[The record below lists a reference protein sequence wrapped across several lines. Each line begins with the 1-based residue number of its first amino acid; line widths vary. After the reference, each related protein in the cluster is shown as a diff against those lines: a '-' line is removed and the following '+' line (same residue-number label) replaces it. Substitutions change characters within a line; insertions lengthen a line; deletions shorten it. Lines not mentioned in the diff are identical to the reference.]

1 MPEKMTDEQRR
12 AFLAEGTRNA
22 VFATVRPDGR
32 PHAVPVWFALD
43 GDDILVNLGADT
55 VKGKALKE
63 NPRVSVVVED
73 PAPPYSFVSVEGV
86 AEIVPEPEGVRQGST
101 LIAQRYLGEAGQEA
115 IEGWL
120 AYATS
125 PGKVIVR
132 VRPEN
137 IVAIAKVG
145 G

>member
-1 MPEKMTDEQRR
+1 MPEKMTDDQRR
-12 AFLAEGTRNA
+12 AFLTEGTRTA

-43 GDDILVNLGADT
+43 GDDVLVNLGADT

-63 NPRVSVVVED
+63 NPCVSVVADD
-73 PAPPYSFVSVEGV
+73 PRPPYSFVSVEGV
-86 AEIVPEPEGVRQGST
+86 AEIVSDPDEVRRGSA
-101 LIAQRYLGEAGQEA
+101 LIAERYLGEAGQET
-115 IEGWL
+115 IDGWL

-125 PGKVIVR
+125 PGKVLVR
-132 VRPEN
+132 VRPKHL
-137 IVAIAKVG
+137 VAIAKVG

>member
-1 MPEKMTDEQRR
+1 MPEKMTGEQRR
-12 AFLAEGTRNA
+12 AFLGEGTRTA

-32 PHAVPVWFALD
+32 PHAVPVWFAPD

-55 VKGKALKE
+55 VKGRALKE
-63 NPRVSVVVED
+63 NPRVSIVVDD

-86 AEIVPEPEGVRQGST
+86 AEIVTDPEGVREGSA

-120 AYATS
+120 TYATS

-137 IVAIAKVG
+137 IVAIDSA
-145 G
+145 

>member
-12 AFLAEGTRNA
+12 TFLAEGTRTA

-32 PHAVPVWFALD
+32 PHAVPVWFAVD

-55 VKGKALKE
+55 VKGRTLKE
-63 NPRVSVVVED
+63 NPRVSVVADD
-73 PAPPYSFVSVEGV
+73 PRPPFSFVSVEGV
-86 AEIVPEPEGVRQGST
+86 AEIVSDPDGVRTGSE
-101 LIAQRYLGEAGQEA
+101 LIAQRYLGEAGPEA

>member
-12 AFLAEGTRNA
+12 AFLAEGTRTA

-32 PHAVPVWFALD
+32 PHAVPVWFAVD

-55 VKGKALKE
+55 VKGRALKE
-63 NPRVSVVVED
+63 NPRVSVVVD
-73 PAPPYSFVSVEGV
+73 DQRPPYSFVSVEGV
-86 AEIVPEPEGVRQGST
+86 AEIVTDPEEIRRGSMP
-101 LIAQRYLGEAGQEA
+101 IAERYLGDAGQET
-115 IEGWL
+115 IDGWL

-125 PGKVIVR
+125 PGKVVVR

>member
-12 AFLAEGTRNA
+12 AFLAEGTRTA

-63 NPRVSVVVED
+63 NPRVSVVADD
-73 PAPPYSFVSVEGV
+73 PLPPYSFVSVEGV
-86 AEIVPEPEGVRQGST
+86 AEIVSDPDGVRAGSE
-101 LIAQRYLGEAGQEA
+101 LIARRYLGEAGQEA
-115 IEGWL
+115 MEGWL

-125 PGKVIVR
+125 PGKVLVR
-132 VRPEN
+132 VRPEHF
-137 IVAIAKVG
+137 VAIAKVG

>member
-12 AFLAEGTRNA
+12 AFLAEGTRTA

-32 PHAVPVWFALD
+32 PHAVPVWFAVD

-55 VKGKALKE
+55 VKGRALKE
-63 NPRVSVVVED
+63 NPRVSVVVDD
-73 PAPPYSFVSVEGV
+73 PLPPYSFVSVEGV
-86 AEIVPEPEGVRQGST
+86 AEIVTDPEEIRRGSRP
-101 LIAQRYLGEAGQEA
+101 IAERYLGDAGQET
-115 IEGWL
+115 IDGWL

-125 PGKVIVR
+125 PGKVLVR

>member
-12 AFLAEGTRNA
+12 AFLTEGTRNA

-86 AEIVPEPEGVRQGST
+86 AEIVPDPEEVRQGSA